1 VAKLLAGVLEGVWTT
16 FRLSGAPPL
25 TRTLIYLM
33 GEEVTVSDAKARR
46 ELGYTASV
54 SRERGLREMR
64 LDQDAKLQNG
74 VERARPSSAGAAAQ
88 P

>member
-1 VAKLLAGVLEGVWTT
+1 
-16 FRLSGAPPL
+16 
-25 TRTLIYLM
+25 M
-33 GEEVTVSDAKARR
+33 GEEVTVNDGKARR

-64 LDQDAKLQNG
+64 QQRDNPAQNG
-74 VERARPSSAGAAAQ
+74 VEKARQPSPQARAQ